1 MPQITAKIGKNAIE
15 SLTVGM
21 YENVLFIYREY
32 IQNAVDQ
39 IDKAISMGILKSKT
53 EEAISIQIEP
63 QSKSIVIEDRATGV
77 KKDDIVTLLIDVAT
91 SQKDRRQDRG
101 FRGIGRL
108 GGLAY
113 CKKLTFTTSYKGE
126 STKSIVSWDAG
137 RLINLLRSP
146 DNLEAHELIECIVSV
161 EYSKERQEEHY
172 FIVKLEGVHQ
182 EDLLDIKKVKD
193 YLSMVAPVPISGN
206 FIFKPKIEEI
216 YKEFDASIDEYNI
229 EVNSEQLFKPYKT
242 GIYKNDKR
250 EDEVIDIEPIVLK
263 NGQKELVA
271 IGWHSIAEKN
281 QSIPPSNLYRG
292 VRLRKGN
299 IQIGDEATLRDLF
312 RDVRFHFY
320 YMGEM
325 HVLNS
330 ELTPNARR
338 DYFEDD
344 DSGNLR
350 EFEKLASNYF
360 NNTLHRIAY
369 RSSYINTY
377 NKKVESL
384 NRLQEDNN
392 NKHKEGLFIDSQ
404 EQAELKESIDNNKK
418 EVVQAKEKI
427 FKGLEKEGPI
437 VKSIIEKKAKKL
449 AKEAHMP
456 KIPSKDASSPPF
468 RTVKLS
474 KLNKKERK
482 MISKVFSIIRNFLPP
497 EESQLLIEEIE
508 KELQK

>member
-39 IDKAISMGILKSKT
+39 IDKAISMGILNSKT
-53 EEAISIQIEP
+53 EEAISVQIDP
-63 QSKSIVIEDRATGV
+63 KKKFIIIEDRATGV
-77 KKDDIVTLLIDVAT
+77 KENEIVALLIDVAT
-91 SQKDRRQDRG
+91 SQKDRKQDRG

-113 CKKLTFTTSYKGE
+113 CKKLTFITSYKGE
-126 STKSIVSWDAG
+126 NIRSEVSWDAA
-137 RLINLLRSP
+137 RLISLLRSP
-146 DNLEAHELIECIVSV
+146 DNLEAHELIENIVTI
-161 EYSKERQEEHY
+161 EHSKEKLGDHY

-182 EDLLDIKKVKD
+182 EDLLNTKKVKD
-193 YLSMVAPVPISGN
+193 YLSMIAPVPISGN
-206 FIFKPKIEEI
+206 FIFKSKIEKI
-216 YKEFDASIDEYNI
+216 YKEYDVCVDEYNI
-229 EVNSEQLFKPYKT
+229 EVNGEQLFKPYKT
-242 GIYKNDKR
+242 GIYKNEKR
-250 EDEVIDIEPIVLK
+250 EDEVVGIVPIILEGGSG
-263 NGQKELVA
+263 NLVA
-271 IGWHSIAEKN
+271 LGWHSIAEKN
-281 QSIPPSNLYRG
+281 QSIPPSNLHRG
-292 VRLRKGN
+292 IRLRKGN
-299 IQIGDEATLRDLF
+299 IQIGDDATLRDLF
-312 RDVRFHFY
+312 KDARFHFY
-320 YMGEM
+320 YMGEI

-330 ELTPNARR
+330 DLTPNARR

-350 EFEKLASNYF
+350 KFEKLASNYF

-384 NRLQEDNN
+384 NKLKEDNH
-392 NKHKEGLFIDSQ
+392 NKHKEGLFVDSE
-404 EQAELKESIDNNKK
+404 EQNELKDNINSNKK
-418 EVVQAKEKI
+418 EVAQAKEKI
-427 FKGLEKEGPI
+427 FKGLEKESPI
-437 VKSIIEKKAKKL
+437 VKSVIEKKVKKL
-449 AKEAHMP
+449 AKEDPVPESHP
-456 KIPSKDASSPPF
+456 KDDPSPPF

-497 EESQLLIEEIE
+497 EESKLLIEEIE